1 MTTSFCRASIFFILL
16 FAASV
21 ARGADTPGAQADDL
35 INQGFQLRL
44 QGKNAE
50 ALDLFMRAHAL
61 APSSKTLGQIG
72 SAELALHRWIDAETH
87 LEDALSRKDGPWIE
101 SHRASLEKS
110 LAEAQQQ
117 IGRVEFRGPVGADI
131 SVDGRHV
138 GTLPLPA
145 PVHVGAGSAHV
156 VAVATGYTPLQ
167 EDIPV
172 RGGETKAVP
181 LVLLP
186 TVPVAAPSATP
197 TLVQTAQSPRSAKR
211 RWFGGGLALVGL
223 TGVGFG
229 IGWLTIDNRPTCD
242 APAGGVCQ
250 HLYDTKTRGWVSLGV
265 GAALT
270 AAGAGLVLWPSG
282 HSSSPEGYR
291 TSGLVVGPGILAFTT
306 PF

>member
-1 MTTSFCRASIFFILL
+1 MTTSFCRASIFILL
-16 FAASV
+16 LVAASA
-21 ARGADTPGAQADDL
+21 ARGADSPGAQADDL

-50 ALDLFMRAHAL
+50 ALDLFVRAHAL

-101 SHRASLEKS
+101 SHRTSLEKS
-110 LAEAQQQ
+110 LAEARQQ
-117 IGRVEFRGPVGADI
+117 IGHVEFRGPVGADI

-145 PVHVGAGSAHV
+145 PVHVGAGLAHV
-156 VAVATGYTPLQ
+156 VAVAAGYVPLQ

-172 RGGETKAVP
+172 RGGEAKAVT

-186 TVPVAAPSATP
+186 TVPVTP
-197 TLVQTAQSPRSAKR
+197 LPTATLVQTTQPPRSSKR
-211 RWFGGGLALVGL
+211 RWLGGGLALVGL

-242 APAGGVCQ
+242 APAGGVCH
-250 HLYDTKTRGWVSLGV
+250 HLYDTKTQGWVSLSV
-265 GAALT
+265 GAAMT
-270 AAGAGLVLWPSG
+270 AAGAVLVLWPSG
-282 HSSSPEGYR
+282 HSSSPEGYPR
-291 TSGLVVGPGILAFTT
+291 SGLAIGPTSLAFTA